1 VNIDTAKKRWR
12 KIKKLLKR
20 LPFAFTKNQRY
31 DLQTKKIIR
40 RICNKESNCIDVG
53 THEGEMLDV
62 FLKQSPKGFHL
73 GFEPIPGLYK
83 YLIKKYSSFQN
94 VRIYDLA
101 LSNAEGS
108 SEFNYVISNP
118 AYSGIKK
125 RVYDNK
131 NETDT
136 QIIVKKQLL
145 DNIIPVDVRITLMK
159 IDVEGGE
166 LDVLEGS
173 IKTLAKYKPA
183 ILFEFGIGGSDIYS
197 ANPEKLFNFLTQFNY
212 NIFVLEDFL
221 KKRQPL
227 TLQEFTNQFYGKINY
242 YFLAL
247 N

>member
-1 VNIDTAKKRWR
+1 VNINTVKKRWR
-12 KIKKLLKR
+12 KIKKFLKR
-20 LPFAFTKNQRY
+20 FPFPFTKNQRY
-31 DLQTKKIIR
+31 DLQAKKIIR
-40 RICNKESNCIDVG
+40 KICNKESNCIDVG

-145 DNIIPVDVRITLMK
+145 DNIIPVDVRITMMK

-183 ILFEFGIGGSDIYS
+183 ILFEFGIGGSDIYG
-197 ANPEKLFNFLTQFNY
+197 ANPEKLFIFFTQFNY
-212 NIFVLEDFL
+212 NIFLLKDFL
-221 KKRQPL
+221 KRQKPL
-227 TLQEFTNQFYGKINY
+227 SLHELKNQFYNRINY
-242 YFLAL
+242 YFIAY
-247 N
+247 